1 MEKRCP
7 ALDITG
13 SDIHG
18 EAARLRA
25 QGPAAQV
32 ELPGGVLAWSVNSYA
47 VGKQLLASPDVTK
60 SARNHWP
67 AFINGE
73 VPADWEMISWVAMDN
88 ISTTYGTE
96 HRRLR
101 RLIGKAFTPRRTE
114 AIRPHVVELTTML
127 LDNLA
132 EAAASGEVVDL
143 KERFCYPLPGMVVA
157 DLIGMGEEP
166 RLALTKVMDMMARTD
181 VTSAQAQEIL
191 RGWRDAIAEH
201 IALKRAEP
209 GEDITSDL
217 IAARDED
224 GSRLTEQELA
234 DTIFAVIGAGSETTI
249 NFLDNAISLLLSHPE
264 QLERVR
270 NGQSG
275 WSDVIEE
282 VLRVESPL
290 ASLPLRYAVRD
301 IELDGVTIP
310 QGSPILI
317 NYAAPGRD
325 PAVHGE
331 SACEFDITRADKD
344 HYSFGHGPHFC
355 LGAGIARMVSTVGL
369 SSLFERFPDISL
381 AAPVASLSHIPSFVM
396 NGHSSLPVRLTA
408 VTERAA

>member
-7 ALDITG
+7 VLDING

-25 QGPAAQV
+25 QAPAVQV
-32 ELPGGVLAWSVNSYA
+32 ELPGGVLCWSVNSYA
-47 VGKQLLASPDVTK
+47 VAKQLLASPDVTK

-73 VPADWEMISWVAMDN
+73 IPDSWEMISWVAMDN
-88 ISTTYGTE
+88 ISTTYGKE

-114 AIRPHVVELTTML
+114 AIRPHVVELTNML
-127 LDNLA
+127 LDRLTD
-132 EAAASGEVVDL
+132 AAASGEVVDL
-143 KERFCYPLPGMVVA
+143 KERFCYPLPGMLVA

-181 VTSAQAQEIL
+181 VNSEQAQEIL
-191 RGWRDAIAEH
+191 VGWRTAIAEH

-209 GEDITSDL
+209 GEDITTDL
-217 IAARDED
+217 VSARDED

-249 NFLDNAISLLLSHPE
+249 NFLDNAITLLLSHPD
-264 QLERVR
+264 QLDRVR
-270 NGQSG
+270 TGQST
-275 WSDVIEE
+275 WDDVIDE

-290 ASLPLRYAVRD
+290 ASLPLRYSVTD

-310 QGSPILI
+310 AGEPILI

-331 SACEFDITRADKD
+331 TACEFDITRADKD
-344 HYSFGHGPHFC
+344 HFSFGFGPHYC

-369 SSLFERFPDISL
+369 STLFERFPDISL
-381 AAPVASLSHIPSFVM
+381 AVPVEDLVHIPSFVM
-396 NGHSSLPVRLTA
+396 NGHRTLPVRLTA
-408 VTERAA
+408 VASKAA